1 MNWAVSVRPRK
12 AGYLVFSYRHAF
24 HAGNHADVLKHAM
37 FVHILEYFGRKPAP
51 YLVIDTHAGAGLYG
65 LQGDWST
72 KTAES
77 ADGVG
82 RLLGSPDAPPLVDRY
97 LQALADFN
105 PAGTLKAY
113 PGSPWWAL
121 EYMREADRLRL
132 FEWHPTESEVLAGN
146 LAHLER
152 AVQRRIMLYHADGFK
167 GLNALL
173 PPPTRRG
180 MVIIDPSYE
189 DKHDYRRT
197 VLAVKEG
204 LERFATGTFI
214 VWYPLVQRRE
224 SSAIG
229 RQLENLPAKN
239 WVHATLSVRKPAVD
253 GLGLHGSGMFVVNPP
268 YTLHD
273 ELKVALPW
281 LVRQLG
287 QDDRAVHTLSQ
298 RTD

>member
-1 MNWAVSVRPRK
+1 M
-12 AGYLVFSYRHAF
+12 FSYRHAF

-51 YLVIDTHAGAGLYG
+51 YWVIDTHAGAGLYG

-77 ADGVG
+77 AEGVG
-82 RLLGSPDAPPLVDRY
+82 RLWGSPDAPPLVDRY

-105 PAGTLKAY
+105 PAGALKAY

-121 EYMREADRLRL
+121 QYMREADRLRL

-173 PPPTRRG
+173 PPPTRQSRPCVACAGSGSTACFSAPRRPHREEHRTRG
-180 MVIIDPSYE
+180 PE
-189 DKHDYRRT
+189 LTRT
-197 VLAVKEG
+197 AGEARHLPIAC
-204 LERFATGTFI
+204 
-214 VWYPLVQRRE
+214 RRE
-224 SSAIG
+224 SVATSG
-229 RQLENLPAKN
+229 RSHGR
-239 WVHATLSVRKPAVD
+239 VGR
-253 GLGLHGSGMFVVNPP
+253 LGSRH
-268 YTLHD
+268 
-273 ELKVALPW
+273 
-281 LVRQLG
+281 
-287 QDDRAVHTLSQ
+287 Q
-298 RTD
+298 RCH